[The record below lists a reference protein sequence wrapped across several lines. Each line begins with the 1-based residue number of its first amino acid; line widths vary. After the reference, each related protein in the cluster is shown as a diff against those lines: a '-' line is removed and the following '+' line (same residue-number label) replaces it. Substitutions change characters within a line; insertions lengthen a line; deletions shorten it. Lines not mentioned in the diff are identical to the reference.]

1 MIAYF
6 EIECPHTAPEDVVL
20 LVGSHAVIGN
30 WDIHRAVR
38 LETSPQRFPWWFT
51 AAPLTI
57 DAAEVEFQ
65 FAIVDSDFSRPVR
78 WESVPFPRRVKRAP
92 QRKDGL
98 IMEVVFRASWDD
110 AKSTVTL
117 RPSMVAVRPRA
128 GYPVPPD
135 ETSRARAL
143 GQTERSRSRAE
154 PRDAQTRRE
163 GGQDELLGWQ
173 IEDPTLVQMAGTG
186 KRQGPAG
193 QSMAGPYDRRGA
205 YSGPA
210 QALSALQTAS
220 TGGSSS
226 SRAVG
231 PCGAGKGQANPKGL
245 GKSESPW
252 ADRPMQTDPVM
263 GGSSRFEQGGDG
275 SYGGRGVLPDQQL
288 EEPPPAAPLG
298 AFRGGEVVRGGHA
311 QSEVQ
316 QQRAPIA
323 ESQATFSSAS
333 TAATTSQIHR
343 SSLPDGMASQQ
354 ATLSSSTSLP
364 RKRESSLDAIRGAVI
379 RTFKDLTGFN
389 AEVTEEPASIC
400 ANTASGPVAAKLS
413 DTSTLTNP
421 PIRGDATEDV
431 QVSAERTTAGTNL
444 IESKGRSDGQASPSL
459 GKREVVTVI
468 NQAGSRDIRK
478 SISGPTQK
486 VIVRGNTSP
495 GVLRRSSPSIEGQT
509 GISKTKPIESV
520 GRHSASQREL
530 VRRPNR
536 QSPDSA
542 QQSSGTEGSGRRRRD
557 AKQPGPGTSL
567 SKSPAGS
574 PGTPGSQGSAAKP
587 RVRVPVRRTPV
598 DTTTVR
604 QTNRASDGA
613 SSPAVDVVFENFVET
628 NPTASSSSRS
638 SPSVEFGRSGRQIES
653 VGRHSVHF
661 RDAPGRRQARQS
673 NDTQSSEG
681 PVASR
686 VVSRPE
692 GKPVKSIEGSPRH
705 GKAAAP
711 HTSGSP
717 CQAGTANSN
726 AQVSRSSEGVQGA
739 EATPANVKHLTALAC
754 DENLKGCHA
763 TILEDAAHCGSFG
776 DEAPCPTEGPVCFG
790 SERVACAPVVCV
802 GTAGL
807 KHPGYREYARDSCES
822 QVIGYHKAVD
832 QAIRQDGP
840 SREEEPMFRS
850 SDVGKSFW
858 AEASNSELE
867 NCDLPVVL
875 VCSELSP
882 WSNSGGMGRISASLS
897 QQIALRGH
905 RTMSVAPMYTRPP
918 PEDGFMYIGSAW
930 IRLDQRDQEVR
941 CMHKFISFGNGKGC
955 DYVLLDH
962 GCYQHRPH
970 GLYCDYRTGQDYGD
984 NLYRFAML
992 SLAALEIPLRLSFGG
1007 APYGQRVIFFS
1018 SDWQAGLLPV
1028 YLAHRYRRTGVYR
1041 EARSIHIIHNLGY
1054 QGTFSRAG
1062 SNAHSLL
1069 GLGELATLDLNKDAD
1084 LNLCKGAI
1092 LCADRVLTVS
1102 PSYAA
1107 EVLTPEGGFGL
1118 DDILS
1123 QKYNMHRFHGIRNA
1137 IDDEW
1142 DPGMDVH
1149 IARKYGL
1156 DNFISARREC
1166 KAALQKKLGLV
1177 ITPNAVVFGFVGRLT
1192 WQKGVDVL
1200 TRALSWLLGNGLQG
1214 FPGRAQVVL
1223 MGEGEQQYQHLVH
1236 DLEMRHRGAVCG
1248 YTGFD
1253 PILEHQMMAGCDFI
1267 LMPSRY
1273 EPCGLPQMAA
1283 ALYGAVVIAT
1293 ATGGLKDCVKGIE
1306 EQDATGFLIHPPV
1319 TEFGVRQ
1326 ALREA
1331 SALYFH
1337 NPGRFQQLQRNAM
1350 SRSFRW
1356 GPSLDEYEHQIRLA
1370 VVSPPQKQ

>member
-1 MIAYF
+1 
-6 EIECPHTAPEDVVL
+6 
-20 LVGSHAVIGN
+20 
-30 WDIHRAVR
+30 
-38 LETSPQRFPWWFT
+38 
-51 AAPLTI
+51 
-57 DAAEVEFQ
+57 
-65 FAIVDSDFSRPVR
+65 
-78 WESVPFPRRVKRAP
+78 
-92 QRKDGL
+92 
-98 IMEVVFRASWDD
+98 
-110 AKSTVTL
+110 
-117 RPSMVAVRPRA
+117 
-128 GYPVPPD
+128 
-135 ETSRARAL
+135 
-143 GQTERSRSRAE
+143 
-154 PRDAQTRRE
+154 
-163 GGQDELLGWQ
+163 
-173 IEDPTLVQMAGTG
+173 MAGTG

-343 SSLPDGMASQQ
+343 SSLPDGTASQQ

-850 SDVGKSFW
+850 SDVGK
-858 AEASNSELE
+858 
-867 NCDLPVVL
+867 
-875 VCSELSP
+875 
-882 WSNSGGMGRISASLS
+882 
-897 QQIALRGH
+897 
-905 RTMSVAPMYTRPP
+905 PP
-918 PEDGFMYIGSAW
+918 P
-930 IRLDQRDQEVR
+930 
-941 CMHKFISFGNGKGC
+941 
-955 DYVLLDH
+955 
-962 GCYQHRPH
+962 
-970 GLYCDYRTGQDYGD
+970 
-984 NLYRFAML
+984 
-992 SLAALEIPLRLSFGG
+992 
-1007 APYGQRVIFFS
+1007 
-1018 SDWQAGLLPV
+1018 
-1028 YLAHRYRRTGVYR
+1028 
-1041 EARSIHIIHNLGY
+1041 
-1054 QGTFSRAG
+1054 
-1062 SNAHSLL
+1062 
-1069 GLGELATLDLNKDAD
+1069 
-1084 LNLCKGAI
+1084 
-1092 LCADRVLTVS
+1092 
-1102 PSYAA
+1102 
-1107 EVLTPEGGFGL
+1107 
-1118 DDILS
+1118 
-1123 QKYNMHRFHGIRNA
+1123 
-1137 IDDEW
+1137 
-1142 DPGMDVH
+1142 
-1149 IARKYGL
+1149 
-1156 DNFISARREC
+1156 
-1166 KAALQKKLGLV
+1166 
-1177 ITPNAVVFGFVGRLT
+1177 
-1192 WQKGVDVL
+1192 
-1200 TRALSWLLGNGLQG
+1200 
-1214 FPGRAQVVL
+1214 
-1223 MGEGEQQYQHLVH
+1223 
-1236 DLEMRHRGAVCG
+1236 
-1248 YTGFD
+1248 
-1253 PILEHQMMAGCDFI
+1253 
-1267 LMPSRY
+1267 
-1273 EPCGLPQMAA
+1273 
-1283 ALYGAVVIAT
+1283 
-1293 ATGGLKDCVKGIE
+1293 
-1306 EQDATGFLIHPPV
+1306 
-1319 TEFGVRQ
+1319 
-1326 ALREA
+1326 
-1331 SALYFH
+1331 
-1337 NPGRFQQLQRNAM
+1337 
-1350 SRSFRW
+1350 
-1356 GPSLDEYEHQIRLA
+1356 
-1370 VVSPPQKQ
+1370 